1 MRAGRQ
7 KNELELRLTRVLGRL
22 VEHLELLAGA
32 ARDTW
37 KIRNDLRERP
47 KGASTHGILDDMEN
61 FLVEADRELHSLR
74 DTELRILAY
83 SHSQCE
89 SLIDQSGHMV
99 TALAHIR
106 AAHDDNHGALPAL
119 QEVTHDMNRLQDRL
133 KLLERKLN
141 ELQSGT
147 RNRVDLVFKDELTG
161 AYAAEGFAARL
172 AELHARWHRA
182 GSPLALVAMH
192 IDVKDEARVS
202 PLARD
207 DLMRRCAREIE
218 DRVRV
223 SDVLARTGPS
233 EFVLLLPDTS
243 VDGANAFT
251 SRMLIALEAVAF
263 EKVDPPLSAVVW
275 AGVTTAQEGDEVDT
289 LLERGRQALADAL
302 GRPTGGQVVR

>member
-1 MRAGRQ
+1 MRAVRQ
-7 KNELELRLTRVLGRL
+7 KNELESRLTRVLGRL

-37 KIRNDLRERP
+37 KLRSDLKERP
-47 KGASTHGILDDMEN
+47 KGATAHGILDDLEN

-99 TALAHIR
+99 KTLAHLGTSQSD
-106 AAHDDNHGALPAL
+106 AEAMFPTL
-119 QEVTHDMNRLQDRL
+119 QEVAHDMNRLQDRL

-192 IDVKDEARVS
+192 IGVKDELRVS

-218 DRVRV
+218 ARVRI
-223 SDVLARTGPS
+223 SDVLAKMGPA

-263 EKVDPPLSAVVW
+263 EQLDPLLNAVVW
-275 AGVTTAQEGDEVDT
+275 AGVTTAQEGDGPDT
-289 LLERGRQALADAL
+289 LLERGRQALAQARDN
-302 GRPTGGQVVR
+302 PTGAQVVS